1 MHITRRCTATNLTI
15 GRQRINQPEAPGA
28 AMRTASLLLR
38 QNRADATMNEMTHD
52 IRIAAEPMSQ
62 PRALVFLAYPQM
74 GLLDLTG
81 AQTVFWAATKAMA
94 ERGLPGYRMHTASL
108 DGGLMPT
115 AEGLVVA
122 TSSLREFDDVSV
134 DTLIV
139 PGAPDIRQ
147 AMIDCVELVDWLRA
161 ASTKARRTASVC
173 SGTFLMAQ
181 AGLLDGRRAATHW
194 AMCEMLKSGF
204 PLIEVDLDAIFIQ
217 QDKVWTSAG
226 VSAGID
232 MALALVE
239 ADCGRDVALQVARE
253 LVVFLKRP
261 GGQAQFSQ
269 LLLAQTQDSAGFDE
283 LHGWLA
289 DHLDEADL
297 TIERLARQ
305 ARMSPRNFA
314 RVYKRQTGR
323 TPAKA
328 VEMFRLEAARRML
341 EDSERNIDQIAR
353 TCGFG
358 DEERMRH
365 TFQRHLSI
373 SPREY
378 RNRFSR

>member
-1 MHITRRCTATNLTI
+1 
-15 GRQRINQPEAPGA
+15 
-28 AMRTASLLLR
+28 
-38 QNRADATMNEMTHD
+38 MTLD
-52 IRIAAEPMSQ
+52 VGLAAESISQ
-62 PRALVFLAYPQM
+62 PRTLVFLAYPQM

-81 AQTVFWAATKAMA
+81 AQTVFWAATKAMT
-94 ERGLPGYRMHTASL
+94 ERGLPGYAMHTASL
-108 DGGLMPT
+108 AGGLMQS
-115 AEGLVVA
+115 AEGLVVDTRA
-122 TSSLREFDDVSV
+122 LRELDGTLI

-147 AMIDCVELVDWLRA
+147 AMIDCVDLVQWLQKA
-161 ASTKARRTASVC
+161 AVKARRTASVC
-173 SGTFLMAQ
+173 SGTFLLAQ

-194 AMCEMLKSGF
+194 AMCEMLKTGF
-204 PLIEVDLDAIFIQ
+204 PLIEVDLDAIFVQ
-217 QDKVWTSAG
+217 QDSVWTSAG

-269 LLLAQTQDSAGFDE
+269 LLQSQMQDSAGFE
-283 LHGWLA
+283 ALHLWIA
-289 DHLDEADL
+289 DHLADDDL

-328 VEMFRLEAARRML
+328 VEMFRLEAARRLL
-341 EDSERNIDQIAR
+341 EDSQRNIDQIAR
-353 TCGFG
+353 SCGFG

-365 TFQRHLSI
+365 TFHRHLSI

>member
-1 MHITRRCTATNLTI
+1 MNLH
-15 GRQRINQPEAPGA
+15 
-28 AMRTASLLLR
+28 
-38 QNRADATMNEMTHD
+38 ATMNEMPRD
-52 IRIAAEPMSQ
+52 IDLATRSITQ
-62 PRALVFLAYPQM
+62 PRTLVFLAYPQM

-94 ERGLPGYRMHTASL
+94 ERGLPGYAMHTASL
-108 DGGLMPT
+108 AGGLMRT
-115 AEGLVVA
+115 AEGLVVE
-122 TSSLREFDDVSV
+122 TCGLRQFDDVLI

-147 AMIDCVELVDWLRA
+147 AMIDCVALVDWLRQ
-161 ASTKARRTASVC
+161 ASGRARRTASVC

-194 AMCEMLKSGF
+194 AMCDMLKSGF
-204 PLIEVDLDAIFIQ
+204 PAVEVDLDAIFIQ
-217 QDKVWTSAG
+217 QDHVWTSAG

-269 LLLAQTQDSAGFDE
+269 LLQLQTQDSAGFDE
-283 LHGWLA
+283 LHLWIA
-289 DHLDEADL
+289 EHLGDDL

-328 VEMFRLEAARRML
+328 IELFRLEAARRLL
-341 EDSERNIDQIAR
+341 EESQRNIDQIAR
-353 TCGFG
+353 SCGFG

-373 SPREY
+373 SPRDY
-378 RNRFSR
+378 RKRFSR